1 MTRLIDADIL
11 KEAINTWDKFACL
24 PDGKIYPFREL
35 KHPEMFEAYIHFSD
49 IIKAIDNA
57 PTVDTDLSEYSDKL
71 WKEAYERG
79 KKERP
84 QGKWIGEHFVYK
96 CSKCGHIADSVL
108 SVTGR
113 NIIPMLS
120 NYCPECGADMREEA

>member
-1 MTRLIDADIL
+1 MTRLIDADKL
-11 KEAINTWDKFACL
+11 
-24 PDGKIYPFREL
+24 
-35 KHPEMFEAYIHFSD
+35 
-49 IIKAIDNA
+49 IIPSEEIVARMTIDNA
-57 PTVDTDLSEYSDKL
+57 PTVDTDLSKYSDKL

-79 KKERP
+79 KNERP
-84 QGKWIGEHFVYK
+84 QGEWIGEHFVYK